1 MSYLTDYNAQ
11 RRHLSRLARA
21 VDLPLSRHNGKRR
34 VPLGN
39 DELRVSIHDACL
51 GPDWNDVT
59 DGQNAAQMDLRLG
72 RMVDTAHMRNGYELA
87 VAQACIRAGKQQAKL
102 GRSDM
107 AVLRDSKGRPYV
119 RPMTH
124 PHRMARF
131 KAASDFYAMAREY
144 QEKHQRATASHP
156 NTPWTIA

>member
-1 MSYLTDYNAQ
+1 MSYLKDYNAQ

-21 VDLPLSRHNGKRR
+21 LDLPLSRHNGKRR

-72 RMVDTAHMRNGYELA
+72 RMVDTVHMRNGYELA
-87 VAQACIRAGKQQAKL
+87 VAQACIRAGKHEV
-102 GRSDM
+102 RM
-107 AVLRDSKGRPYV
+107 ARAGMAILRDSKGRKV
-119 RPMTH
+119 FRPTTH
-124 PHRMARF
+124 AHRMARLRS
-131 KAASDFYAMAREY
+131 ASEFYALAREY
-144 QEKHQRATASHP
+144 QSKHEEARRAPEQR
-156 NTPWTIA
+156 